1 VADHSTALTLFE
13 QKRIDV
19 MGDLSP
25 IDLEHLS
32 SDLRLKSFP
41 YLKTVYL
48 GFVFTHPHAPSLDTR
63 KAIQRALSPSEL
75 PTLLKGRQIPARG
88 WVPDPLRK
96 NLPDFLG
103 SPYSKI
109 APQQQSASLELVT
122 QNWEKNLVLAQWMQE
137 KLRKE
142 MGLKIDILALDHK
155 AYLEHT
161 ASKKSP
167 LFLRSWSA
175 DYPAIENFLDVFRS
189 LSGNNRTGWKNS
201 EYDRLLER
209 GRFAEAEKLL
219 LDQAVV
225 VPLYYE
231 PNLFMIQNQV
241 RGFHPNPLNIVDLR
255 KVELSQ

>member
-1 VADHSTALTLFE
+1 MRPLFPIVREVTLRADSIWFERIRPPSVA
-13 QKRIDV
+13 
-19 MGDLSP
+19 
-25 IDLEHLS
+25 
-32 SDLRLKSFP
+32 LRPNDPKD
-41 YLKTVYL
+41 TVIPRVSGVTFDMSVRPL
-48 GFVFTHPHAPSLDTR
+48 CHFLNFT
-63 KAIQRALSPSEL
+63 
-75 PTLLKGRQIPARG
+75 
-88 WVPDPLRK
+88 
-96 NLPDFLG
+96 FLG
-103 SPYSKI
+103 INIKI
-109 APQQQSASLELVT
+109 ICYFFQ
-122 QNWEKNLVLAQWMQE
+122 QE

-175 DYPAIENFLDVFRS
+175 DYPAIENFLGVFRS